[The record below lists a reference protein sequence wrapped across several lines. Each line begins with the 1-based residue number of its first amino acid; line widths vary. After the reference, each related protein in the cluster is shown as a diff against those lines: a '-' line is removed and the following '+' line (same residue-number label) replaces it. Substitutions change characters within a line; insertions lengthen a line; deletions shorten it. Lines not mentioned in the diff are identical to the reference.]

1 MRQHSPLSRAEGT
14 SSPPCNPRP
23 RLTLWRRLQAPAA
36 EWAPLELELKLEPLA
51 SLLWWPRQVPRR
63 LAAARALAAAAAAAA
78 AACAQLRHRQAER
91 AASPDLAR
99 ACGLQLH

>member
-23 RLTLWRRLQAPAA
+23 RLTLWRRLQEPAV
-36 EWAPLELELKLEPLA
+36 EWALLELELELEPLA
-51 SLLWWPRQVPRR
+51 SLLWWPRQVPW
-63 LAAARALAAAAAAAA
+63 ALAAA